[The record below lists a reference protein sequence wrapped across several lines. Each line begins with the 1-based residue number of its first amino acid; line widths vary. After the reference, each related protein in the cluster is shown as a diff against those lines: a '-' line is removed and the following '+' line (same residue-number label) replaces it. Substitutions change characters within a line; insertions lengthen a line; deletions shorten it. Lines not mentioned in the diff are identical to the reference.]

1 MKPYECII
9 YGKMHN
15 SFYRKDNMTSTV
27 PKKSK
32 VERERN
38 LASIIL
44 QAAVEINQARRTPAA
59 GFVSSAKGFTLQ
71 VCIIT
76 PGESTSI

>member
-1 MKPYECII
+1 
-9 YGKMHN
+9 MHN

-32 VERERN
+32 VERKRN
-38 LASIIL
+38 LASVIL
-44 QAAVEINQARRTPAA
+44 QTAAEINQARRTPAA
-59 GFVSSAKGFTLQ
+59 GSVSSAKGFILQ

-76 PGESTSI
+76 PGEYQHLKYVMTRS

>member
-1 MKPYECII
+1 
-9 YGKMHN
+9 MHN

-76 PGESTSI
+76 PGGYQHLKYVMMRS